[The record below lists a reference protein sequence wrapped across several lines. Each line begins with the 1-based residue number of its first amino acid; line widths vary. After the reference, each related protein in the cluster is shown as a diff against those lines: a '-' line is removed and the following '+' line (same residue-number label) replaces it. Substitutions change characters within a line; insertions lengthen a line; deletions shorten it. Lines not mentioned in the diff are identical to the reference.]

1 MPWNPTRGGRLAALT
16 LLALLCACSPTLD
29 WREVRPEGSGAVA
42 MFPCKPSADARMV
55 TLDGA
60 RVRMVLAACRAGD
73 ATWALAFADVADPAR
88 VTASLASLR
97 SASVANLGAPAQS
110 LGPMNVPG
118 MTPNPQAERVRVQ
131 GKLPDGAVVTLE
143 SGFFVRGTWVFQATV
158 MGVQPNREA
167 VASFF
172 ESLKLPS

>member
-1 MPWNPTRGGRLAALT
+1 MLWNPTHGGRLATLT

-29 WREVRPEGSGAVA
+29 WREVRPEGSGVVA
-42 MFPCKPSADARMV
+42 MFPCKPSNDARMV
-55 TLDGA
+55 TLEGA
-60 RVRMVLAACRAGD
+60 RVRMVLAACRAGN
-73 ATWALAFADVADPAR
+73 ATWALAYADVADPAR

-110 LGPMNVPG
+110 LGPMNVSG

-143 SGFFVRGTWVFQATV
+143 SGFFARGTWVFQATV
-158 MGVQPNREA
+158 MSTQPNAEA
-167 VASFF
+167 LASFF

>member
-1 MPWNPTRGGRLAALT
+1 MLSNPTRGGRVAALT
-16 LLALLCACSPTLD
+16 LIALLCACSPTLD
-29 WREVRPEGSGAVA
+29 WREVRPEGSGVVA
-42 MFPCKPSADARMV
+42 MFPCKPSNDARMV

-88 VTASLASLR
+88 VAASLASLR
-97 SASVANLGAPAQS
+97 SASVANLGAPALS
-110 LGPMNVPG
+110 LGPVNVPG

-131 GKLPDGAVVTLE
+131 GKLPDGEVVTLE

-158 MGVQPNREA
+158 MGVQPNSEA